1 MQKNNIKK
9 NCIVSK
15 ITTFGNF
22 GIDIP
27 RWPKMADLADEI
39 KKARSNVNPN
49 WIMP

>member
-9 NCIVSK
+9 KDCRVSK

-27 RWPKMADLADEI
+27 KWPKMADLADEI
-39 KKARSNVNPN
+39 KKLKAKL
-49 WIMP
+49 IQIG